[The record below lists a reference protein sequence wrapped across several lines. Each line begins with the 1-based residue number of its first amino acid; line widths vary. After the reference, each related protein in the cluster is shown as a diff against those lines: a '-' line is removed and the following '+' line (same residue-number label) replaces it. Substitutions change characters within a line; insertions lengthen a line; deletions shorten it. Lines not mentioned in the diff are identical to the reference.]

1 MKTLKEVLSESSKS
15 DRLYSMINKDID
27 RVDDS
32 LSITDF
38 ALAVSKIVVDE
49 YGSHLYDK
57 FIKIIKKELSLYM

>member
-1 MKTLKEVLSESSKS
+1 MKNFKTVIEESSKS
-15 DRLYSMINKDID
+15 DKLVGLINKDID

-57 FIKIIKKELSLYM
+57 FIKIIKKELSWYM

>member
-49 YGSHLYDK
+49 YGEHLYDK
-57 FIKIIKKELSLYM
+57 FLKVVKSELKK